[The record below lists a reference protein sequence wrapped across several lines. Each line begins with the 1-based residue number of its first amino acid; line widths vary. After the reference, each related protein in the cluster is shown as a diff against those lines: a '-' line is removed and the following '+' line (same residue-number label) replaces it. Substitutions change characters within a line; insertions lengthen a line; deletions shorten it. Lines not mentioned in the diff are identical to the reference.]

1 MRKSL
6 KWSLLALSLC
16 VPVAAQAHRVWMLP
30 SATVLSGE
38 DQWVTVDAAVSNDL
52 FYFEHF
58 PLQIASIGKPPSGVP
73 GGRGGGRPAH
83 LAITAPDGSKV
94 EAQNGSMGRYRS
106 SFDVHITQKGTYKIA
121 VQNEGV
127 FANWKA
133 GGETKRWRGDANAFA
148 KEVPTDAQELRAT
161 LSQSRVEVFVTS
173 GKPTRDTLKLTGT
186 GLELDP
192 VTHPND
198 LVAGTAA
205 SFRLL
210 LDGKPAPDLKVT
222 VIPGGNRYRDKLGE
236 MTLTTD
242 KDGKFSVTW
251 PEPGMYWME
260 AVARDDKTEIQ
271 GVKERR
277 AGYIATLEV
286 LPQ

>member
-16 VPVAAQAHRVWMLP
+16 LPIAAQAHRVWMFP

-38 DQWVTVDAAVSNDL
+38 DVWVTIDAAVSNDL

-58 PLQIASIGKPPSGVP
+58 PLQIANVGKVPSGA
-73 GGRGGGRPAH
+73 GGRGRPGQ

-94 EAQNGSMGRYRS
+94 EAQNGSTGRYRTT
-106 SFDVHITQKGTYKIA
+106 FDVNLTQKGTYRIA
-121 VQNEGV
+121 VVNEGV
-127 FANWKA
+127 FASWKD
-133 GGETKRWRGDANAFA
+133 GNETKRWRGNTDAFA
-148 KEVPTDAQELRAT
+148 KEVPANAEGLKAT

-173 GKPTRDTLKLTGT
+173 GKPTRETLKATGN

-198 LVAGTAA
+198 LVAETAA
-205 SFRLL
+205 TLRLL
-210 LDGKPAPDLKVT
+210 KDGKPAPDLKVT
-222 VIPGGNRYRDKLGE
+222 LIPGGSRYRDKLGE
-236 MTLTTD
+236 MSFTTD
-242 KDGKFSVTW
+242 RDGKFSVTW

-260 AVARDDKTEIQ
+260 AVARDDNTEIQ
-271 GVKERR
+271 GVAERR
-277 AGYIATLEV
+277 AAYVATLEV

>member
-1 MRKSL
+1 MKPL

-16 VPVAAQAHRVWMLP
+16 IPAGAQAHRVWMLP
-30 SATVLSGE
+30 SATILSG
-38 DQWVTVDAAVSNDL
+38 DDAWVTVDAAVSNDL

-58 PLQIASIGKPPSGVP
+58 PLQIANLGPRAEGA
-73 GGRGGGRPAH
+73 REARGRPGQ
-83 LAITAPDGSKV
+83 LSITAPDGSKT
-94 EAQNGSMGRYRS
+94 AAKNGSTGRYRS
-106 SFDVHITQKGTYKIA
+106 TFDVHLTQKGTYRIA

-127 FANWKA
+127 FASWKA
-133 GGETKRWRGDANAFA
+133 GGETKRWRGNADAFA
-148 KEVPTDAQELRAT
+148 KEVPADAQDLRAS
-161 LSQSRVEVFVTS
+161 LSQGRVEVFVTS
-173 GKPTRDTLKLTGT
+173 GKPTRETLKTSGT

-198 LVAGTAA
+198 LVAGAPAT
-205 SFRLL
+205 FRFLI
-210 LDGKPAPDLKVT
+210 DGKPAAEQKVT

-236 MTLTTD
+236 MTFTTD
-242 KDGKFSVTW
+242 RDGKFSVTW

-260 AVARDDKTEIQ
+260 AVHRDDKTEVA

-277 AGYIATLEV
+277 ASYVATLEV

>member
-1 MRKSL
+1 MRKPL
-6 KWSLLALSLC
+6 KWSLLALCLC
-16 VPVAAQAHRVWMLP
+16 LPFAAQAHRVWMLP
-30 SATVLSGE
+30 SATVLSGD
-38 DQWVTVDAAVSNDL
+38 DQWITIDAAVSNDL

-58 PLQIASIGKPPSGVP
+58 PLQIASIGKPPASIP
-73 GGRGGGRPAH
+73 GGRGARPAQ
-83 LAITAPDGSKV
+83 LSITAPDGSKV

-106 SFDVHITQKGTYKIA
+106 TFDVHVTQKGTYRIA
-121 VQNEGV
+121 VGNEGI
-127 FANWKA
+127 FASWKE
-133 GGETKRWRGDANAFA
+133 GTETKRWRGNADAFA
-148 KEVPTDAQELRAT
+148 KEVPAGAQDLRAT
-161 LSQSRVEVFVTS
+161 LSQSRVEVFITS
-173 GKPTRDTLKLTGT
+173 GKPTRDTLKVSGS

-192 VTHPND
+192 ITHPND

-205 SFRLL
+205 SFRLV
-210 LDGKPAPDLKVT
+210 LDGKPAADQKITL
-222 VIPGGNRYRDKLGE
+222 IPGGSRYRDKLGE

-260 AVARDDKTEIQ
+260 AVARDEKTEIQ

-277 AGYIATLEV
+277 ASYIATLEV